1 MFILALP
8 RFSINFEYFGISLQ
22 LFLAKRNLII
32 DLGEQSTL
40 NVALGPAKAEV
51 ADVADLVGLSLR
63 VLGLQEV
70 QVVVGFVLLYSLLQ
84 FGKGH
89 QLNQIN
95 KIANDSAVNQLI
107 ITMQFG

>member
-1 MFILALP
+1 M
-8 RFSINFEYFGISLQ
+8 
-22 LFLAKRNLII
+22 
-32 DLGEQSTL
+32 
-40 NVALGPAKAEV
+40 
-51 ADVADLVGLSLR
+51 ADLVGLSLR

-95 KIANDSAVNQLI
+95 KIANDSAVN
-107 ITMQFG
+107 